1 VSLHRYSLAME
12 WEKSLRELTW
22 GAPPSPTSSSSTGGS
37 AAAVSLSQQEQQQ
50 QPEDAS
56 SKTALTASAAAAA
69 DQAAGA
75 AGGTGPSGSAVGG
88 SWGKVPPQNRPIVAV
103 VTAAGAI
110 MQSAGPDTG
119 REMVASNKL
128 VRVLRG
134 YRENPQ
140 VGGSV

>member
-1 VSLHRYSLAME
+1 ME
-12 WEKSLRELTW
+12 WEKSLREFTW
-22 GAPPSPTSSSSTGGS
+22 GAPPSTTSSSSTGGS

-50 QPEDAS
+50 PEDAS
-56 SKTALTASAAAAA
+56 SKSALTAPAAAAG
-69 DQAAGA
+69 QAAGG
-75 AGGTGPSGSAVGG
+75 AGGTMQTGSAVGG
-88 SWGKVPPQNRPIVAV
+88 SWGNVPPQNRPIVAV

-119 REMVASNKL
+119 REMVSSNKL

-140 VGGSV
+140 VGESV